1 MNFEYT
7 EEQVMI
13 RDMVRDFAE
22 NEVRPRLHS
31 IEYEG
36 KFPRDLVKKM
46 AELGLLG
53 LNVPEEYGGAGAD
66 NVAYS
71 LAMEELSRV
80 SASIAITMSVNC
92 SVCCFPIYTFG
103 NEEQKRK
110 YLVPCAKGE
119 ILGGFA
125 LTEPNAGSD
134 ATAQKT
140 SAVRKGDHYIINGT
154 KNWVTN
160 GQEASILILQ
170 AMTDPGAGSRG
181 ISSFI
186 VETKWPGVKIGRNEP
201 KMGLGGSVTNQ
212 IIFEDVEVPV
222 ANRLGDEGIGFKIA
236 MRALDGGRIG
246 VASQSCGIAQ
256 GAYEASVKYARERT
270 AFDQKLAEFQAIQF
284 MLADMATEIEA
295 ARLLTHQAAVLR
307 DQGKPFTKA
316 ASMAKLYAS
325 EMANRVTYKA
335 IQIHGGYGYSQEY
348 PVERYYREARVTT
361 LYEGTSEIQR
371 IVIARSVL
379 K

>member
-236 MRALDGGRIG
+236 MKSLDGGRIG

-256 GAYEASVKYARERT
+256 GAFEASVKYARERT

>member
-1 MNFEYT
+1 MHFEYT
-7 EEQVMI
+7 EEQLMI

-22 NEVRPRLHS
+22 SEIRPRLQS
-31 IEYEG
+31 IDYEG
-36 KFPRDLVKKM
+36 IYPRDLVKKM
-46 AELGLLG
+46 GELGLMG
-53 LNVPEEYGGAGAD
+53 LVIPEEYGGGGAD
-66 NVAYS
+66 QISYS
-71 LAMEELSRV
+71 LAIEELSRV
-80 SASIAITMSVNC
+80 SASIAITTSVNT
-92 SVCCFPIYTFG
+92 SVCCFPIFAFG
-103 NEEQKRK
+103 NEDQKRK

-140 SAVRKGDHYIINGT
+140 TAMRKGDRYILNGT

-160 GQEASILILQ
+160 GQEAGILIVQ
-170 AMTDPGAGSRG
+170 AMTDSSAGARG
-181 ISSFI
+181 ITSFI
-186 VETKWPGVKIGRNEP
+186 VETKWSGVRIGRNEP
-201 KMGLGGSVTNQ
+201 KMGLKGSVTNQ

-222 ANRLGDEGIGFKIA
+222 ENRLNEEGMGFKIA
-236 MRALDGGRIG
+236 MTSLDGGRIG

-256 GAYEASVKYARERT
+256 GAYEASVKYSKERS
-270 AFDQKLAEFQAIQF
+270 AFGQHLAEFQAIAF

-295 ARLLTHQAAVLR
+295 SRLLTHFAAQLR
-307 DQGKPFTKA
+307 QNKKPFTKTA
-316 ASMAKLYAS
+316 AMAKLYAS

-371 IVIARSVL
+371 LVIARHLL

>member
-7 EEQVMI
+7 EEQRMI
-13 RDMVRDFAE
+13 RDMVRDFVE
-22 NEVRPRLHS
+22 NEVRPRIQS

-36 KFPRDLVKKM
+36 KYPRDLVKKM
-46 AELGLLG
+46 ADLGLMG
-53 LNVPEEYGGAGAD
+53 LIIPEEYGGAGAD
-66 NVAYS
+66 NIAYS
-71 LAMEELSRV
+71 LSVEELSRV
-80 SASIAITMSVNC
+80 SASLAITMSVNC

-103 NEEQKRK
+103 NEDQKRK

-134 ATAQKT
+134 ATAQQT
-140 SAVRKGDHYIINGT
+140 TAVRKGDYYIINGT

-160 GQEASILILQ
+160 GQEAQILIVQ

-181 ISSFI
+181 ITTFI
-186 VETKWPGVKIGRNEP
+186 VETKLPGVRIGRNEP
-201 KMGLGGSVTNQ
+201 KMGLNGSVTNQ
-212 IIFEDVEVPV
+212 VIFEDVEVPV
-222 ANRLGDEGIGFKIA
+222 INRLGEEGIGFKVA
-236 MRALDGGRIG
+236 MTSLDGGRIG
-246 VASQSCGIAQ
+246 VASQATGIAQ
-256 GAYEASVKYARERT
+256 GAYEESLKYSKERT
-270 AFDQKLAEFQAIQF
+270 AFNSKLAEFQAIQF

-295 ARLLTHQAAVLR
+295 ARLLTHHAAFLR

-316 ASMAKLYAS
+316 ASMAKVYAS

-335 IQIHGGYGYSQEY
+335 IQIHGGYGYSREY

-371 IVIARSVL
+371 MVIARSLL

>member
-7 EEQVMI
+7 EEQRMI
-13 RDMVRDFAE
+13 RDMVRDFVE
-22 NEVRPRLHS
+22 NDVRPKVQS

-36 KFPRDLVKKM
+36 NFPHDLVKKM
-46 AELGLLG
+46 AELGLMG
-53 LNVPEEYGGAGAD
+53 LIIPEEYGGAGAD
-66 NVAYS
+66 NIAYALS
-71 LAMEELSRV
+71 VEELSRV
-80 SASIAITMSVNC
+80 SASLAITMSVNS
-92 SVCCFPIYTFG
+92 SVCCFPIFTFG
-103 NEEQKRK
+103 NEDQKRK
-110 YLVPCAKGE
+110 YLIPCAKGE

-134 ATAQKT
+134 ATAQQT
-140 SAVRKGDHYIINGT
+140 TAVRKSEHYILNGT

-160 GQEASILILQ
+160 GEVAQILIVQ

-186 VETKWPGVKIGRNEP
+186 VETNLPGVRIGRNEP
-201 KMGLGGSVTNQ
+201 KMGLNGSVTNQ
-212 IIFEDVEVPV
+212 VIFEDVKVPV
-222 ANRLGDEGIGFKIA
+222 VNRLGEEGIGFKVA
-236 MRALDGGRIG
+236 MTSLDGGRIG
-246 VASQSCGIAQ
+246 VASQAIGIAQ
-256 GAYEASVKYARERT
+256 GAYEASLKYAKERT
-270 AFDQKLAEFQAIQF
+270 AFDSKLAEFQAIQF

-295 ARLLTHQAAVLR
+295 SRLLAHHAAFLR
-307 DQGKPFTKA
+307 DQGKSFTKA
-316 ASMAKLYAS
+316 ASMAKVYAS

-335 IQIHGGYGYSQEY
+335 IQIHGGYGYSREY

-371 IVIARSVL
+371 IVIARNLL

>member
-7 EEQVMI
+7 EEQRMI
-13 RDMVRDFAE
+13 RDMVRDFVE
-22 NEVRPRLHS
+22 NEVRPQIQS

-36 KFPRDLVKKM
+36 KYPRDLVKKM
-46 AELGLLG
+46 ADLGLMG
-53 LNVPEEYGGAGAD
+53 LIIPEEYGGAGAD
-66 NVAYS
+66 NIAYS
-71 LAMEELSRV
+71 LSVEELSRV
-80 SASIAITMSVNC
+80 SASLAITMSVNC

-103 NEEQKRK
+103 NEDQKRK
-110 YLVPCAKGE
+110 YLVPCSKGE

-134 ATAQKT
+134 ATAQQT
-140 SAVRKGDHYIINGT
+140 TAVRKGDYYIINGT

-160 GQEASILILQ
+160 GQEAQILIVQ
-170 AMTDPGAGSRG
+170 TMTDPGAGSKG
-181 ISSFI
+181 ITSFI
-186 VETKWPGVKIGRNEP
+186 VETKLPGVRIGRNEP
-201 KMGLGGSVTNQ
+201 KMGLNGSVTNQ
-212 IIFEDVEVPV
+212 VIFEDVEVPV
-222 ANRLGDEGIGFKIA
+222 VNRLGEEGIGFKVA
-236 MRALDGGRIG
+236 MTSLDGGRIG
-246 VASQSCGIAQ
+246 VASQATGIAQ
-256 GAYEASVKYARERT
+256 GAYEESLKYSKERT
-270 AFDQKLAEFQAIQF
+270 AFDSKLADFQAIQF

-295 ARLLTHQAAVLR
+295 ARLLTHHAAFLR

-316 ASMAKLYAS
+316 ASMAKVYAS

-335 IQIHGGYGYSQEY
+335 IQIHGGYGYSREY

-371 IVIARSVL
+371 MVIARSLL

>member
-7 EEQVMI
+7 EEQCMI

-22 NEVRPRLHS
+22 SDIRPR
-31 IEYEG
+31 IREIDYEG
-36 KFPRDLVKKM
+36 VFPRDLVRKM
-46 AELGLLG
+46 GELGLMG
-53 LNVPEEYGGAGAD
+53 LSIPEEYGGAGAD
-66 NVAYS
+66 QISCA
-71 LAMEELSRV
+71 LAIEELSRV
-80 SASIAITMSVNC
+80 SASIAITMSVNN
-92 SVCCFPIYTFG
+92 SVCCYPILAFG
-103 NEEQKRK
+103 NEDQKAR
-110 YLVPCAKGE
+110 YLIPCAKGE

-140 SAVRKGDHYIINGT
+140 TAIRKSDHYILNGT

-160 GQEASILILQ
+160 GQEAGILIVQ
-170 AMTDPGAGSRG
+170 ATTDPGAGARG

-186 VETKWPGVKIGRNEP
+186 VNTKWSGVRMGRNEP
-201 KMGLGGSVTNQ
+201 KMGLKGSVTNQ
-212 IIFEDVEVPV
+212 VIFEDVEVPV
-222 ANRLGDEGIGFKIA
+222 ENRLGEEGIGFKIA
-236 MRALDGGRIG
+236 MASLDGGRIG

-256 GAYEASVKYARERT
+256 AAFEEALKYSKERSAFGAHIS
-270 AFDQKLAEFQAIQF
+270 EFQAIQF
-284 MLADMATEIEA
+284 MLADMATEIDA
-295 ARLLTHQAAVLR
+295 ARLLTHSAADLR
-307 DQGKPFTKA
+307 QKGKPFAKA
-316 ASMAKLYAS
+316 ASMAKVYAS
-325 EMANRVTYKA
+325 EMVNRVTYKA

-371 IVIARSVL
+371 LVIARHLL